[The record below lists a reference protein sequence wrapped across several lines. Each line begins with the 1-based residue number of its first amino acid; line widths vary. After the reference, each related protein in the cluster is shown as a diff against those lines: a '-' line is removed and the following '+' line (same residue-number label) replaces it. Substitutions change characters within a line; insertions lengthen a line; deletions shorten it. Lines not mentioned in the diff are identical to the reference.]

1 MTKRT
6 LKVGWMGILIGLAF
20 TSCSKF
26 LDKESY
32 SYASDGFYTKEEGL
46 KQAVVGIYPALY
58 IDLNWAVNAVIVMDH
73 YTPLALEGTVQNT
86 SIGAGAG
93 LIPSNASVNTLWRGM
108 YALVARANNVI
119 DGSED
124 VIDEM
129 GEEAKQHY
137 AEARVLRAY
146 AYYNLVGLFGDVPF
160 FTAPVRPDQY
170 KDEKSPKEEVL
181 RFVVSELEAAAEAL
195 PWTAPERG
203 RVDKAVAYGLQARAA
218 LLGGS
223 LNYENQGDAYFK
235 MAAAAAEKV
244 IGKRNLATNFNDL
257 FNRSGQNKADV
268 RDELL
273 WEVMYSRTASIQKTH
288 TTGWGHSSRN
298 YGSSV
303 RFPSKI
309 LADTYECID
318 GKRIDES
325 PLFDPRQPNL
335 NRDSRFS
342 ATLRMHGD
350 TVDYFTSSGANKMI
364 LNAYQAT
371 TQFYNPA
378 RGWFTDAN
386 QDVSGSNA
394 TSSFTNAGAGY
405 VWYKFANETTEE
417 LNAQSCNIPIL
428 RYAEVLLSYAE
439 AKIELGELDQSV
451 YDALDAV
458 RLRAG
463 MPNVGQDRKGNPDKM
478 RQLVRRERKVEL
490 ILEGLHSIDMRRWKI
505 GDIANAEPSYGV
517 PLPAIRYE
525 GLTDSDIPNFKQS
538 DRHDLNDIP
547 TYSAFK
553 DKLRVRDVNR
563 YWDAHFSLWPIPQI
577 ELDRNPNLTQNEGY
591 H

>member
-1 MTKRT
+1 MTKRII
-6 LKVGWMGILIGLAF
+6 KIGIMGAILCF
-20 TSCSKF
+20 TSASCSKF

-108 YALVARANNVI
+108 YALIARANNVI
-119 DGSED
+119 YGAQESIQDMST
-124 VIDEM
+124 
-129 GEEAKQHY
+129 EAQQSY

-146 AYYNLVGLFGDVPF
+146 GYYNLIGIYGDVPF
-160 FTAPVRPDQY
+160 FTAPVQPEEYQ
-170 KDEKSPKEEVL
+170 DEKSPKEEVL
-181 RFVVSELEAAAEAL
+181 AFIVAELEAAAESL
-195 PWTAPERG
+195 PWTAAERG

-223 LNYENQGDAYFK
+223 LNYDGQADHYFS
-235 MAAAAAEKV
+235 MAAEAAEKV
-244 IGKRNLATNFNDL
+244 IGERHLATNFEDL
-257 FNRSGQNKADV
+257 FNLSGQSKADV
-268 RDELL
+268 RDEML
-273 WEVMYSRTASIQKTH
+273 WEIMYSRTASIQRTH
-288 TTGWGHSSRN
+288 TSAWGHSSRN

-303 RFPSKI
+303 RFPSKM

-325 PLFDPRQPNL
+325 PLYDPQHPSHNRDPR
-335 NRDSRFS
+335 FH

-350 TVDYFTSSGANKMI
+350 TVDYFTPAGTHK
-364 LNAYQAT
+364 LVLEAYQPT
-371 TQFYNPA
+371 TQFYSPSS
-378 RGWFTDAN
+378 GWYAGAN

-394 TSSFTNAGAGY
+394 TSSFTSAGAGY
-405 VWYKFANETTEE
+405 VWYKFANETSEA
-417 LNAQSCNIPIL
+417 LNAQSANVPIL

-451 YDALDAV
+451 YDAINAV

-463 MPNVGQDRKGNPDKM
+463 MPAVATDRQGNPDKM

-490 ILEGLHSIDMRRWKI
+490 ILEGLHSIDMRRWGI

-517 PLPAIRYE
+517 PLPEIRYE
-525 GLTDSDIPNFKQS
+525 GLDDGDVPDFNRS

-547 TYSAFK
+547 SYAAYK

-563 YWDAHFSLWPIPQI
+563 YWDPHFAVWPVPQI
-577 ELDRNPNLTQNEGY
+577 ELDRNPNLTQNQGY
-591 H
+591 Q